1 MDEEGGLIELPFVM
15 FLMGLLIA
23 LGIFLAERF
32 FGINARWYFY
42 IPSGVLAFPFV
53 LMMLLSLKDSL
64 S

>member
-1 MDEEGGLIELPFVM
+1 MDEKGGLIELPFVM
-15 FLMGLLIA
+15 LLMGAFIA
-23 LGIFLAERF
+23 LGIVMAEKY

-42 IPSGVLAFPFV
+42 IPSGVLACPFV